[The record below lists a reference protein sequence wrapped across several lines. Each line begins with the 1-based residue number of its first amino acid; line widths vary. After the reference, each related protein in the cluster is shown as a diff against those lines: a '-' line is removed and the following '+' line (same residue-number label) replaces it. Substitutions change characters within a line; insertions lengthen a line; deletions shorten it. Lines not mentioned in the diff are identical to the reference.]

1 MGAFGLVGG
10 SLITGIA
17 QLVEHWSP
25 KPGVGSSS
33 LSSRANHKKEMKLI
47 NDIKESYDELV
58 YKVSW
63 PTQKQLVNSSVLVL
77 IASIII
83 AVFIWVIDKIFELL
97 MELIYSIS
105 F

>member
-1 MGAFGLVGG
+1 VQ
-10 SLITGIA
+10 TGIT
-17 QLVEHWSP
+17 
-25 KPGVGSSS
+25 
-33 LSSRANHKKEMKLI
+33 MKLI

-63 PTQKQLVNSSVLVL
+63 PTQKQLINSSVLVL

-83 AVFIWVIDKIFELL
+83 AVFIWVVDKIFNLL

>member
-1 MGAFGLVGG
+1 MN
-10 SLITGIA
+10 LI
-17 QLVEHWSP
+17 
-25 KPGVGSSS
+25 K
-33 LSSRANHKKEMKLI
+33 
-47 NDIKESYDELV
+47 DIKESYNELV

-83 AVFIWVIDKIFELL
+83 AVFIWAVDKVFNLL
-97 MELIYSIS
+97 METIYGIS

>member
-1 MGAFGLVGG
+1 
-10 SLITGIA
+10 
-17 QLVEHWSP
+17 
-25 KPGVGSSS
+25 
-33 LSSRANHKKEMKLI
+33 MKLI
-47 NDIKESYDELV
+47 KDIKESYNELV

-83 AVFIWVIDKIFELL
+83 VLFIMAVDKVFSSL

>member
-1 MGAFGLVGG
+1 MNLF
-10 SLITGIA
+10 
-17 QLVEHWSP
+17 
-25 KPGVGSSS
+25 K
-33 LSSRANHKKEMKLI
+33 
-47 NDIKESYDELV
+47 DIKESYNELV

-83 AVFIWVIDKIFELL
+83 AVFIWAVDKIFNLL
-97 MELIYSIS
+97 MELVYSIS

>member
-1 MGAFGLVGG
+1 
-10 SLITGIA
+10 
-17 QLVEHWSP
+17 
-25 KPGVGSSS
+25 
-33 LSSRANHKKEMKLI
+33 MKLI
-47 NDIKESYDELV
+47 KDIKESYNELV

-83 AVFIWVIDKIFELL
+83 SVIIWAIDKVFELL
-97 MELIYSIS
+97 MQLIYSIS

>member
-1 MGAFGLVGG
+1 MPIKV
-10 SLITGIA
+10 
-17 QLVEHWSP
+17 
-25 KPGVGSSS
+25 
-33 LSSRANHKKEMKLI
+33 EMKLFK
-47 NDIKESYDELV
+47 DIKESYDELV

-77 IASIII
+77 IASIIL
-83 AVFIWVIDKIFELL
+83 AVFIWAVDKVFSLL

>member
-1 MGAFGLVGG
+1 
-10 SLITGIA
+10 
-17 QLVEHWSP
+17 
-25 KPGVGSSS
+25 
-33 LSSRANHKKEMKLI
+33 MKLFK
-47 NDIKESYDELV
+47 DIKESYDELV

-83 AVFIWVIDKIFELL
+83 AVFIWVVDKVFNLL

>member
-1 MGAFGLVGG
+1 
-10 SLITGIA
+10 
-17 QLVEHWSP
+17 
-25 KPGVGSSS
+25 
-33 LSSRANHKKEMKLI
+33 MKLI
-47 NDIKESYDELV
+47 NDIKESYSELV

-63 PTQKQLVNSSVLVL
+63 PTQKQLISSSVLVL

-83 AVFIWVIDKIFELL
+83 AVFIWVVDKIFNLL